1 MASGPEKTDDDTIS
15 IGDRLK
21 KLRNDHG
28 YSIRALAERAEMS
41 SSVISEVERGKT
53 EPSISTLKRLAA
65 ALGTSI
71 TYFFTEPSQRNGHV
85 IRATDRQT
93 IGGDLPTH
101 PGSDSRSSIAARGVH
116 FELASPAESE
126 VLEALYGRYEVG
138 ASTGDEP
145 YTHEGEEWAMVLK
158 GRFKVTLADEVYFLD
173 PGDSIWFHSTIPHKI
188 ENVAKE
194 VSEYI
199 WIDTPKSF

>member
-1 MASGPEKTDDDTIS
+1 MTLGPRTDSSDTIS

-21 KLRNDHG
+21 QLRNDHG

-85 IRATDRQT
+85 IRASDRQ
-93 IGGDLPTH
+93 IVGEDLSSH
-101 PGSDSRSSIAARGVH
+101 PGADSRSSIAAQGVH